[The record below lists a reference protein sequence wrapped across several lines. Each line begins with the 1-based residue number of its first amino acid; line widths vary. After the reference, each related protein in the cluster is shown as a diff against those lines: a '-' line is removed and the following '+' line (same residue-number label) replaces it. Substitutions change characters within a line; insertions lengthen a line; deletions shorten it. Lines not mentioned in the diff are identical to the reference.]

1 MRRPAML
8 VLCCGLAIG
17 AAGCG
22 GSSSATDVVPKTLP
36 ALTAPDQSG
45 IPGSAAGQSNGAPTT
60 DTTPTTDTNA
70 TGGGST
76 PQQSGGDSAPQTGGG
91 TSTPSTGGQDSSGS
105 GQPSTGGGS
114 APSSGDSGTKTTST
128 TGGAGAGD
136 FTEFCKQSPGAC
148 PGN

>member
-1 MRRPAML
+1 MRRSAML
-8 VLCCGLAIG
+8 VLCCGLAAG

-45 IPGSAAGQSNGAPTT
+45 IPGTAAGQS
-60 DTTPTTDTNA
+60 DTTPTTDTNPTTDTTS
-70 TGGGST
+70 TGAGSA
-76 PQQSGGDSAPQTGGG
+76 PQSGGDSTPQTGGG
-91 TSTPSTGGQDSSGS
+91 STPSTGGQDSGGDSTP
-105 GQPSTGGGS
+105 QTGGGS
-114 APSSGDSGTKTTST
+114 APSGGDTGTKTTST
-128 TGGAGAGD
+128 TGGAGAGAGD